1 MIGFPKI
8 RLLPTCLIVSILVTA
23 CGNNNKQIIED
34 HFNALNRHNVKLL
47 VKNYDPDVEVTSS
60 GWAGIHNGTREMMF
74 DYARYFHETPDL
86 KYDIANAYFSG
97 DSIVTV
103 EYTTSGTV
111 TNTEKNTP
119 LAIIGKK
126 YILNN
131 CTIFT
136 IRNSRIVKEATY
148 FDQFAFLKQMG
159 LFDQQQ

>member
-1 MIGFPKI
+1 M
-8 RLLPTCLIVSILVTA
+8 
-23 CGNNNKQIIED
+23 
-34 HFNALNRHNVKLL
+34 L
-47 VKNYDPDVEVTSS
+47 VKDYDPSVQVTSS
-60 GWAGIHNGTREMMF
+60 AWAGIHNGTREMMF
-74 DYARYFHETPDL
+74 DYARYFQETPDL
-86 KYDIANAYFSG
+86 KYDIEHVYFSA

-111 TNTEKNTP
+111 TNTGKDTP
-119 LAIIGKK
+119 LAMIGKK

-136 IRNSRIVKEATY
+136 IRDNRVVKEATY